1 MKERDRLER
10 YRHQMLFREIQE
22 EGQKKILQGH
32 ATVVGCG
39 ALGSMSAMA
48 LARAGAGSIRIIDRD
63 FVEMKNLHRQLLY
76 DEGDAERFIPKAI
89 AAQEK
94 LKAINSEIQVEGVI
108 ADVSY
113 SNVHDLL
120 SGTSVIVDGT
130 DNFETRFLLNEFSV
144 KEEIPW
150 VYGGCVGSYGLVMN
164 IIPGQG
170 PCLKCIF
177 EKSPPA
183 ESMETCDTTGII
195 PTVAYLVASIQ
206 STEAL
211 KILSGK
217 SERLSRSMT
226 KVDIWKGTFQNIAI
240 GKQGKD
246 CDVCDHKK
254 FPLLEGKGVKK
265 TTALCGRDSVQIYGE
280 QTDIMDL
287 QELEKKLEKVGE
299 VLYNGYLLKCHI
311 EGHDIIVF
319 PDGRAIIGGTD
330 SPARARTI
338 YAKYIGH

>member
-1 MKERDRLER
+1 MIEKDKLER
-10 YRHQMLFREIQE
+10 YRHQILFQGILE

-39 ALGSMSAMA
+39 ALGSMSATA
-48 LARAGAGSIRIIDRD
+48 LARAGVGYIRIIDRD
-63 FVEMKNLHRQLLY
+63 FVEMKNLHRQILY
-76 DEGDAERFIPKAI
+76 DENDAKRFIPKAV
-89 AAQEK
+89 AAEEK
-94 LKAINSEIQVEGVI
+94 LKAINADIQVEGVV

-113 SNVHDLL
+113 LNVENLL
-120 SGTSVIVDGT
+120 SGTSVVVDGT

-144 KEEIPW
+144 KKEIPW
-150 VYGGCVGSYGLVMN
+150 IYGGCVGSYGLAMN

-170 PCLKCIF
+170 PCLRCVF

-183 ESMETCDTTGII
+183 ESMETCDTAGVI
-195 PTVAYLVASIQ
+195 PTVAYLVASVQ

-217 SERLSRSMT
+217 SEMLNKSIV
-226 KVDIWKGTFQNIAI
+226 KVDVWKGTFQSIAI

-254 FPLLEGKGVKK
+254 FPLLEGRGVIK
-265 TTALCGRDSVQIYGE
+265 TAALCGRDSVQIYGE
-280 QTDIMDL
+280 QEEVMDL
-287 QELEKKLEKVGE
+287 QELKKKLEKVGD
-299 VLYNGYLLKCHI
+299 VLYNGYLLKIHM

-330 SPARARTI
+330 DTARAKTI
-338 YAKYIGH
+338 YAKYIGN